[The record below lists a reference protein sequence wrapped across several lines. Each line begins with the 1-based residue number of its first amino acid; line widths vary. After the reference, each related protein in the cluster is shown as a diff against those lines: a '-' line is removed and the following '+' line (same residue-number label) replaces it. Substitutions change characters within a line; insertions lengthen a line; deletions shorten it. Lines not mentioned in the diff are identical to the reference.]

1 MVVSLANELPRLSTE
16 LAKTVVESEGSASEV
31 VHSGRAGR
39 EGPGK
44 CFRLYT
50 VQAFDKLEYST
61 VPEIKRSNLA
71 SVVLQ
76 LKALGIDNVLSFDFI
91 DKPSR

>member
-1 MVVSLANELPRLSTE
+1 MVIELSN
-16 LAKTVVESEGSASEV
+16 
-31 VHSGRAGR
+31 SGRAGR

-50 VQAFDKLEYST
+50 VEAFNQLQDAT
-61 VPEIKRSNLA
+61 VPEIKRCNLA
-71 SVVLQ
+71 SVMLQ
-76 LKALGIDNVLSFDFI
+76 LKALGIDDVLGFDFM

>member
-1 MVVSLANELPRLSTE
+1 M
-16 LAKTVVESEGSASEV
+16 GWG
-31 VHSGRAGR
+31 SGRAGR

-50 VQAFDKLEYST
+50 EEAFWGLEEAT

-76 LKALGIDNVLSFDFI
+76 LKALGVDDVAGFDFL
-91 DKPSR
+91 DPPPRSGWRDGFWV

>member
-1 MVVSLANELPRLSTE
+1 LVCANRRSH
-16 LAKTVVESEGSASEV
+16 VGSDL

-50 VQAFDKLEYST
+50 VQAFEKLEDTT
-61 VPEIKRSNLA
+61 VPEIKRCNLA

-76 LKALGIDNVLSFDFI
+76 LKALGIDDVLGFDFM

>member
-1 MVVSLANELPRLSTE
+1 MGFGLGWGWAGLGWGWGWGGAGNGLGRV
-16 LAKTVVESEGSASEV
+16 
-31 VHSGRAGR
+31 SGRAGR

-50 VQAFDKLEYST
+50 EDSFWGLEDVS

-76 LKALGIDNVLSFDFI
+76 LKALGVEDVVGFDFL
-91 DKPSR
+91 DPPPR